1 MREPKWLIPEA
12 VVAVHQMLIAAHGGL
27 PGVRDASLL
36 ESALYRPQQLIAYG
50 DDYTFPGLAAGYC
63 FGLARNHPFVDGNKR
78 MALTAS
84 AMFLELNGYTLDASE
99 ADAVVVLEQ
108 LAAGKITEE
117 DLTAWFAANTKT
129 K

>member
-1 MREPKWLIPEA
+1 
-12 VVAVHQMLIAAHGGL
+12 
-27 PGVRDASLL
+27 
-36 ESALYRPQQLIAYG
+36 
-50 DDYTFPGLAAGYC
+50 
-63 FGLARNHPFVDGNKR
+63 